1 MTRNLYSHRR
11 PFNCEGSFDSL
22 CRDGYT
28 INSLTGPADFIT
40 ARNKLILVIREI
52 WRPIMMDQWQNDTP
66 QKCKGVKTRANL
78 MKAEIL
84 MVWWR
89 IVLSKSANCLFCMF
103 APISFVLVRVL
114 RDSEAILGTLWA
126 HRTCD
131 ANPSKATVHTHSH
144 PLSI

>member
-66 QKCKGVKTRANL
+66 QKCKGVKTHANL

-89 IVLSKSANCLFCMF
+89 TVCFPNQQIVCFARLPQSVLSWSGFWGIQRLFWEHCE
-103 APISFVLVRVL
+103 L
-114 RDSEAILGTLWA
+114 
-126 HRTCD
+126 TCD